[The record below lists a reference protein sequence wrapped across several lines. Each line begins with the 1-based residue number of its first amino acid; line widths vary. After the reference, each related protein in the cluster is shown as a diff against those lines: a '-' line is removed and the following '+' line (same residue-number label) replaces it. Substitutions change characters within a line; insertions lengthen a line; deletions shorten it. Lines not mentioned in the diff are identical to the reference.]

1 MLVKNEEWV
10 RPHSR
15 LPRGT
20 HRKGGRPVEAW
31 DSPWSEAP
39 HPTAANGGCCLR
51 TAPKEDHVCRSLSL
65 SGCGHFYA
73 SVFTQPAHLLVFF
86 FLFQEEMGISC
97 ELLESDFLKCSVGFP
112 FMRSKSKVRG
122 RVGDFPGSP
131 QPFPPASDSNSGLA
145 LRFPPAPDGPWSRG
159 LSLSSK
165 RRAPS
170 VRDALWPYRFGKQHL
185 VGRLRVLFSGT
196 FHEPWSP

>member
-1 MLVKNEEWV
+1 MKSGFVLTPVFPGEPTGRV
-10 RPHSR
+10 GGQRRPGTRPGQRLLIPPQPTGAVVCELPQRRTMSAEISVCLAAVTSTHLSSR
-15 LPRGT
+15 
-20 HRKGGRPVEAW
+20 
-31 DSPWSEAP
+31 S
-39 HPTAANGGCCLR
+39 
-51 TAPKEDHVCRSLSL
+51 
-65 SGCGHFYA
+65 
-73 SVFTQPAHLLVFF
+73 QPICWCF

-170 VRDALWPYRFGKQHL
+170 VRDALWPYCFGKQHL

>member
-1 MLVKNEEWV
+1 MGSSSLPSSQGNPQEGWAARGGLGLALV
-10 RPHSR
+10 
-15 LPRGT
+15 RGSSS
-20 HRKGGRPVEAW
+20 HRSQRGLSSANCPKGRP
-31 DSPWSEAP
+31 
-39 HPTAANGGCCLR
+39 CL
-51 TAPKEDHVCRSLSL
+51 PKSQFVWLRSLL
-65 SGCGHFYA
+65 RICLHAA
-73 SVFTQPAHLLVFF
+73 SPSVGVF